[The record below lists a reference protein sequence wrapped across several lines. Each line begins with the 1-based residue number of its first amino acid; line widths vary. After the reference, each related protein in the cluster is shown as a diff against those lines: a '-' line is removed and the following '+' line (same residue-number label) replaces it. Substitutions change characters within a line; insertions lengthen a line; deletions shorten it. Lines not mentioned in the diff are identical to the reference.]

1 MKRRQGFTLL
11 ELLVVLTL
19 VSIMLAVS
27 VPRFRSTLFTDPLKQ
42 AARQITGAVRQAR
55 QQALTSEQGCFL
67 TITFDEKKL
76 QLTCPA
82 LPVPPDE
89 EGFSTA
95 ETPTDPAD
103 LADQEDTTGS
113 TLVLDDQ
120 VSFESVWNGNGQR
133 FAIDAVRL
141 WINPEGL
148 MEPAVINLQSGEDII
163 GLSFSPFLPEV
174 RMSDALIVPDN
185 ADEGSI

>member
-1 MKRRQGFTLL
+1 MRAEATNRRQGFTLL

-27 VPRFRSTLFTDPLKQ
+27 VPRFRSTLFSDPLKL

-55 QQALTSEQGCFL
+55 QQAMTSEQGCYL

-76 QLTCPA
+76 QITCPA
-82 LPVPPDE
+82 QPLPPDE
-89 EGFSTA
+89 EGASTSA
-95 ETPTDPAD
+95 TQAD
-103 LADQEDTTGS
+103 EEDTAGSAVVLADE
-113 TLVLDDQ
+113 
-120 VSFESVWNGNGQR
+120 VSFESIWNGNGQR

-141 WINPEGL
+141 WINPRGL
-148 MEPAVINLQSGEDII
+148 MEPAVINLQSGEDSI

-174 RMSDALIVPDN
+174 RMSDSLIVPDN
-185 ADEGSI
+185 ADEASI